1 MTLALFTE
9 KNYPMNLHIHS
20 NFDKIFQMIEF
31 TVIDIQK

>member
-9 KNYPMNLHIHS
+9 KNYPMNLHFHS
-20 NFDKIFQMIEF
+20 NFDKLFQMIEF

>member
-9 KNYPMNLHIHS
+9 KNYPMNLYFHS

>member
-9 KNYPMNLHIHS
+9 KNYPMNLQ
-20 NFDKIFQMIEF
+20 IFQMIEF